1 MALASLGNAVNRL
14 KQGLG
19 ISKPGNNPTGSISTS
34 GSRPAGIPANSTG
47 SGGARQVV
55 KAGQRQSDEYNRWA
69 NEQVVAGLRN
79 KTYGDTRGGSP
90 AVYAGRMYGQNKNFA
105 GNVVTN
111 ESLISSTN
119 PRMISKLNAFNRRV
133 GRNEVF
139 AVVDGKTTPLSL
151 RRGISVEAP
160 AGLKSPID
168 RQKWTSYNY
177 YATPSGQV
185 VTQNSLGQLTASP
198 LVPNSPLRPPGAS
211 YTPRGDVTVQGL
223 IQSTPLR
230 NTRIGNT
237 AVRYITGNQGEFGY
251 TNKNFDT
258 TYSNEAGTLR
268 GALREGTGGV
278 LNVFREV
285 ASAGA
290 TANRYRFDRK
300 ARPLI
305 ENYVTGTNQS
315 RVSNQS
321 AAGLIRE
328 AYNAPGTAIFTDDKT
343 GGQYIYVKTV
353 RVPLDIAERAASE
366 AYGNDPRLLQIA
378 GGDGKWRS
386 RADEGINFVNRI
398 IDPAKDAGRYL
409 YQPIQPA
416 VNAIDDQLAQTVP
429 LYSPF
434 RRGVVEGTNALIAFP
449 GAAAR
454 TVATSIDLLAEAAR
468 KPNQM
473 EALGTLYGAADA
485 EIASRFVDPLYSSL
499 QESDYSPSDV
509 AFFAGGFVPDLVTG
523 KLSSVIRNRAVLP
536 AKTYLGA
543 AADNVGI
550 ARRNMF
556 NPLRSEADV
565 AAHASKML
573 GVPVDF
579 ATVQDRLPGVYKPT
593 ERGYKINY
601 ARVEKPKIKL
611 LVAGDNISNNRIEQR
626 LLRMFR
632 DSGLNKFGSTRH
644 TADYLQRYWGN
655 PTKFFTENEPRRF
668 RNFLSE
674 RIEGLQVDPIDVYS
688 KSVNLGMSP
697 LDAADAAVK
706 QIDVNRR
713 LTRISDFVGIPF
725 ERSAKDTVKL
735 VIEKKKFAD
744 ERRRRYGDFVSR
756 TDIDDVAEFTSL
768 SPSKSQNFLHSL
780 GMSDRE
786 LGIVRS
792 LDEMMTFEGVRP
804 PDSHLRVRERGTA
817 VVPTERG
824 ILVVQERNGLWNLP
838 GGGVNKR
845 ETVES
850 GVLREL
856 NEETGL
862 QGKNPRRL
870 FDVAGNPWKDS
881 RGRKNVNLNEVF
893 IVDDIVGT
901 PIASNEIS
909 KIGYYTPDSDLKL
922 GGSAKKILDAYYKNT
937 NPSPVIPDIP
947 KSKNLYGIHAT
958 SKKLPSQ
965 TSVMALGRSE
975 SPVLYI
981 GMDTMGATGF
991 LRVDHKFSLIPRFR
1005 KPTVPS
1011 IETVVLPS
1019 DVVAQL
1025 DTPIRGRSGKVTT
1038 IRRSFDTEPENVF
1051 IGKTSDDSK
1060 RIFQQYAEWN
1070 EEIIPAA
1077 KRQGYVASQL
1087 PKYGENAA
1095 GDLIEHEIGIYDE
1108 TLLVRNPWVRNFTFY
1123 KGRYIDLPE
1132 RIYAGNTAIGSPA
1145 PDLSLLPTAES
1156 ASTLSEK
1163 VSRARAREEYVF
1175 RGETRRNKITGKETP
1190 LIPVSREISKKE
1202 FNRLTRPGYF
1212 DSAKDIGYDLL
1223 RKRRERALSPQP
1235 DTPRFVDPSFNRA
1248 LSSRTTIRSGWMSP
1262 LSSALRRSQRSAGS
1276 SPSVSFN
1283 RPPASRRPGKS
1294 TPARVPASYS
1304 VSSAFGSSIGP
1315 RPGSSGR
1322 PASSGRPGSSSRSN
1336 LPKRS
1341 AVSELLKPVKIPS
1354 LEFSDG
1360 NPKTRKPSRRTSEK
1374 DRTLLGIR
1382 RNFDFKDFRI

>member
-258 TYSNEAGTLR
+258 TYNNEAGTLR

-378 GGDGKWRS
+378 GGDGKWRGGLEW
-386 RADEGINFVNRI
+386 AIDKVNEKSN
-398 IDPAKDAGRYL
+398 PFKDAGRHL

-416 VNAIDDQLAQTVP
+416 VNAIDDRLAQTVP

-454 TVATSIDLLAEAAR
+454 TVATSIDLIAGAA
-468 KPNQM
+468 KQPNRM

-499 QESDYSPSDV
+499 QESDYSASDV

-523 KLSSVIRNRAVLP
+523 KLSGVVRNRAVLP

-593 ERGYKINY
+593 ERGYKIGY
-601 ARVEKPKIKL
+601 VQVKRPSIRTAIQ
-611 LVAGDNISNNRIEQR
+611 GDNLSGSRIERGLLR
-626 LLRMFR
+626 LLGDR
-632 DSGLNKFGSTRH
+632 GLNRYGTTRQ
-644 TADYLQRYWGN
+644 TADYLEQNWGN
-655 PTKFFTENEPRRF
+655 PLMFIEENQPRRL
-668 RNFLSE
+668 RNYFAE
-674 RIEGLQVDPIDVYS
+674 RLDRLKVNPSDVYS
-688 KSVNLGMSP
+688 SGRQVGLSP
-697 LDAADAAVK
+697 LDSLERAMDS
-706 QIDVNRR
+706 INMNRR
-713 LTRISDFVGIPF
+713 IDKVRGLIGETPS
-725 ERSAKDTVKL
+725 ERMKSGSQIAA
-735 VIEKKKFAD
+735 EKQAFAN
-744 ERRRRYGDFVSR
+744 EARQIYGD
-756 TDIDDVAEFTSL
+756 L
-768 SPSKSQNFLHSL
+768 PNMPSNN
-780 GMSDRE
+780 
-786 LGIVRS
+786 VY
-792 LDEMMTFEGVRP
+792 GV
-804 PDSHLRVRERGTA
+804 
-817 VVPTERG
+817 
-824 ILVVQERNGLWNLP
+824 
-838 GGGVNKR
+838 
-845 ETVES
+845 
-850 GVLREL
+850 
-856 NEETGL
+856 
-862 QGKNPRRL
+862 
-870 FDVAGNPWKDS
+870 
-881 RGRKNVNLNEVF
+881 
-893 IVDDIVGT
+893 
-901 PIASNEIS
+901 
-909 KIGYYTPDSDLKL
+909 
-922 GGSAKKILDAYYKNT
+922 
-937 NPSPVIPDIP
+937 
-947 KSKNLYGIHAT
+947 HAT
-958 SKKLPSQ
+958 GDRLQDVLNVS
-965 TSVMALGRSE
+965 ARGRSE
-975 SPVLYI
+975 SPGLYI
-981 GMDTMGATGF
+981 SSDTMGASGF
-991 LRVDHKFSLIPRFR
+991 LRIDHSFGFLPKLPSLD
-1005 KPTVPS
+1005 VPS
-1011 IETVVLPS
+1011 IETIVLPRE
-1019 DVVAQL
+1019 VVAGL
-1025 DTPIRGRSGKVTT
+1025 DTSVIGRSGKEAT
-1038 IRRSFDTEPENVF
+1038 IRKSFETEPELVF
-1051 IGKTSDDSK
+1051 IGRKSGDPK
-1060 RIFQQYAEWN
+1060 RVTTQYADWN

-1077 KRQGYVASQL
+1077 RRQGYAASQL
-1087 PKYGENAA
+1087 PKYGENL
-1095 GDLIEHEIGIYDE
+1095 GRDLIEHEMAVFDE
-1108 TLLVRNPWVRNFTFY
+1108 TLLVRNPWVRNFSFF
-1123 KGRYIDLPE
+1123 KGRFVDRPQ
-1132 RIYAGNTAIGSPA
+1132 RIYAGNSAIGSPA

-1175 RGETRRNKITGKETP
+1175 RGETRKNKITGKETP
-1190 LIPVSREISKKE
+1190 LIPVSREISEKE

-1223 RKRRERALSPQP
+1223 RKRREWALSPQP
-1235 DTPRFVDPSFNRA
+1235 DTPRYVDPSFNRA

-1336 LPKRS
+1336 LAKRS

-1360 NPKTRKPSRRTSEK
+1360 RPKTRKPSRRTSEK